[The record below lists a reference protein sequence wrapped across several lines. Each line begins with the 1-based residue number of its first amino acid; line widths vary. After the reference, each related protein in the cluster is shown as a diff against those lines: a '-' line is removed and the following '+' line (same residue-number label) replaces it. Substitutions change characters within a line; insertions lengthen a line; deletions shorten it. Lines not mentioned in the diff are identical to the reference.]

1 MILNARLDGNV
12 AYVQLEGD
20 LAGPLDETTRSKL
33 MELIQPGRKLIVDLS
48 QWSTCSGMGL
58 RRLLLMFRW
67 AMSQQCQVELHE
79 IPDDFRYCAEAA
91 GFTDLFFQ
99 SEKLAQ
105 VPISTTPT
113 SPRIDIFPTR
123 YHSGFGIRPGMPY
136 PLGTSQVIRGINF
149 AVYSKHATAAHLV
162 LFRFGQQQPFAEIPF
177 PEEFRIGHV
186 FTMIIFDL
194 DTEEIEYGYRMYGP
208 YDPGKGHRFDDQLVL
223 LDPHARCL
231 AGFDGWGK
239 PRMYQNSRYP
249 YRARILPEDY
259 DWQGDRPLGLPTEDL
274 IIYEMHVRGFTQSP
288 TSKTRFPGTFAGIRE
303 KIPYL
308 KELGINCIELM
319 PIFELDETDNPR
331 INPQTGERLWN
342 YWGYS
347 TIAFEAPKAAYAAS
361 DAAQM
366 QSEELKSTVKELHR
380 HGIEVIL
387 DVVFNHT
394 AEGNENGPTIS
405 LRGLDNETYYMLTTT
420 GEYFNFS
427 GCGNTLNCNHPVV
440 RDFVLHCLRHWVA
453 EYHIDGFRFDL
464 ASILGRDDLGYPL
477 SNPPLLESLAM
488 DPVLGKT
495 KLIAEAWDAGGLY
508 QVGSFPS
515 YGRWAE
521 WNGKYRDAVRKFLKG
536 DANMTSEM
544 ATRLVGSPDLYA
556 TRGPAASINFVTC
569 HDGFTLRD
577 LVSYNEKHNEANGE
591 NNRDGANDN
600 HSWNCG
606 VEGETED
613 IQIITLRKRQMR
625 NAITLLMLS
634 QGVPMLLMGDEVGRT
649 QKGNNNTYCHDS
661 PLNWFDWSLVESEHE
676 LFRFCRLWIQ
686 FRKEHPVLRHPAHV
700 GNDYSHTS
708 PLEVSWHGHR
718 AWNADWSPESRF
730 LACMLRQRLTY
741 MNDNLYAAF
750 NMHWDAVDIE
760 LPQPIDGDDWY
771 VFVDTGKPAPDDI
784 ADVGA
789 ESILIQNKRYSMAP
803 RSCLVAVP
811 KSNPKS
817 KR

>member
-1 MILNARLDGNV
+1 
-12 AYVQLEGD
+12 
-20 LAGPLDETTRSKL
+20 
-33 MELIQPGRKLIVDLS
+33 
-48 QWSTCSGMGL
+48 
-58 RRLLLMFRW
+58 
-67 AMSQQCQVELHE
+67 
-79 IPDDFRYCAEAA
+79 
-91 GFTDLFFQ
+91 
-99 SEKLAQ
+99 
-105 VPISTTPT
+105 
-113 SPRIDIFPTR
+113 
-123 YHSGFGIRPGMPY
+123 
-136 PLGTSQVIRGINF
+136 
-149 AVYSKHATAAHLV
+149 
-162 LFRFGQQQPFAEIPF
+162 
-177 PEEFRIGHV
+177 
-186 FTMIIFDL
+186 
-194 DTEEIEYGYRMYGP
+194 
-208 YDPGKGHRFDDQLVL
+208 
-223 LDPHARCL
+223 
-231 AGFDGWGK
+231 
-239 PRMYQNSRYP
+239 
-249 YRARILPEDY
+249 LPEDY

-319 PIFELDETDNPR
+319 PIFEFDETDNPR

>member
-1 MILNARLDGNV
+1 ML
-12 AYVQLEGD
+12 
-20 LAGPLDETTRSKL
+20 T
-33 MELIQPGRKLIVDLS
+33 
-48 QWSTCSGMGL
+48 
-58 RRLLLMFRW
+58 
-67 AMSQQCQVELHE
+67 
-79 IPDDFRYCAEAA
+79 
-91 GFTDLFFQ
+91 
-99 SEKLAQ
+99 
-105 VPISTTPT
+105 
-113 SPRIDIFPTR
+113 
-123 YHSGFGIRPGMPY
+123 
-136 PLGTSQVIRGINF
+136 
-149 AVYSKHATAAHLV
+149 
-162 LFRFGQQQPFAEIPF
+162 
-177 PEEFRIGHV
+177 
-186 FTMIIFDL
+186 
-194 DTEEIEYGYRMYGP
+194 
-208 YDPGKGHRFDDQLVL
+208 
-223 LDPHARCL
+223 
-231 AGFDGWGK
+231 
-239 PRMYQNSRYP
+239 
-249 YRARILPEDY
+249 PED
-259 DWQGDRPLGLPTEDL
+259 
-274 IIYEMHVRGFTQSP
+274 
-288 TSKTRFPGTFAGIRE
+288 
-303 KIPYL
+303 
-308 KELGINCIELM
+308 
-319 PIFELDETDNPR
+319 
-331 INPQTGERLWN
+331 RLQLF
-342 YWGYS
+342 S
-347 TIAFEAPKAAYAAS
+347 AC
-361 DAAQM
+361 Q
-366 QSEELKSTVKELHR
+366 LHR

-440 RDFVLHCLRHWVA
+440 RDFVLHCLRQWVA

-544 ATRLVGSPDLYA
+544 ATRLVGSPDLYS

-613 IQIITLRKRQMR
+613 IKIKTLRKRQMR

-634 QGVPMLLMGDEVGRT
+634 QGVPMLLMGDEVCRT

-661 PLNWFDWSLVESEHE
+661 PLNWFDWSLVESEQE
-676 LFRFCRLWIQ
+676 FFRFCRLWIQ

-700 GNDYSHTS
+700 GNDYAHTS

-730 LACMLRQRLTY
+730 LAYTLRQRLTH
-741 MNDNLYAAF
+741 MNDSLYAAF

-771 VFVDTGKPAPDDI
+771 VFVDTGKSSPDDI
-784 ADVGA
+784 AEVGA
-789 ESILIQNKRYSMAP
+789 ESTLIHDKRYSMAP

-811 KSNPKS
+811 KSNPRS
-817 KR
+817 TR

>member
-1 MILNARLDGNV
+1 MILNTRLDGNV

-20 LAGPLDETTRSKL
+20 MVGPVDETTRNRL
-33 MELIQPGRKLIVDLS
+33 IELIQPGRKLIVDLS
-48 QWSTCSGMGL
+48 QWNTCSGIGL
-58 RRLLLMFRW
+58 RRLLLLFRW
-67 AMSQQCQVELHE
+67 AMSQQCQVELHG
-79 IPDDFRYCAEAA
+79 IPDDFRNCAEAA

-99 SEKLAQ
+99 SEKLTQIPAATS
-105 VPISTTPT
+105 PP
-113 SPRIDIFPTR
+113 SPRIDIFPTQH
-123 YHSGFGIRPGMPY
+123 HSGFGIRPGMPY
-136 PLGTSQVIRGINF
+136 PLGASQVTRGTNF
-149 AVYSKHATAAHLV
+149 AVYSKHATAGHLV
-162 LFRFGQQQPFAEIPF
+162 LFRVGQQQPFAEIPF

-186 FTMIIFDL
+186 FTMIVFDL
-194 DTEEIEYGYRMYGP
+194 DTEEVEYGYRMFGP
-208 YDPGKGHRFDDQLVL
+208 YEPQQGHRFDDQLVL
-223 LDPHARCL
+223 LDPHARCI

-249 YRARILPEDY
+249 YRTRILPEDY

-288 TSKTRFPGTFAGIRE
+288 SSKIRYPGTFAGIRE

-319 PIFELDETDNPR
+319 PIFEFDETDNSR
-331 INPQTGERLWN
+331 TNPFTGERLWN
-342 YWGYS
+342 YWGYN
-347 TIAFEAPKAAYAAS
+347 TIAFQAPKASFAAS
-361 DAAQM
+361 HAAQM

-405 LRGLDNETYYMLTTT
+405 LRGLDNETYYMLTTQ

-440 RDFVLHCLRHWVA
+440 RDFVLQSLRLWVA

-464 ASILGRDDLGYPL
+464 ASILGRDDLGFPL

-521 WNGKYRDAVRKFLKG
+521 WNGKYRDATRKFLKG
-536 DANMTSEM
+536 DSNMTSEV

-556 TRGPAASINFVTC
+556 ARGPAASINFITC
-569 HDGFTLRD
+569 HDGFTLHD

-591 NNRDGANDN
+591 ENRDGANDN

-606 VEGETED
+606 VEGETTDPE
-613 IQIITLRKRQMR
+613 ILSLRDRQMR
-625 NAITLLMLS
+625 NAISLLMLS

-649 QKGNNNTYCHDS
+649 QQGNNNTYCHDS
-661 PLNWFDWSLVESEHE
+661 PLNWFDWSLLDTKQD
-676 LFRFCRLWIQ
+676 LFRFHKNWIQ
-686 FRKEHPVLRHPAHV
+686 FRKAHPLLRHPAHV
-700 GNDYSHTS
+700 GNEHAHTS
-708 PLEVSWHGHR
+708 PLEVSWHGHE

-730 LACMLRQRLTY
+730 LACMLRQRLPY
-741 MNDNLYAAF
+741 INDSLYAAF
-750 NMHWDAVDIE
+750 NMHWEPATVE
-760 LPQPIDGDDWY
+760 LPEPIDGDNWY
-771 VFVDTGKPAPDDI
+771 IFVDTSKPSPYDI
-784 ADVGA
+784 AEVGA
-789 ESILIQNKRYSMAP
+789 ESVLIEDRTITMSP

-811 KSNPKS
+811 K
-817 KR
+817 